1 MSIPYDLNVA
11 ILLLVLLA
19 AVISMSLIKSG
30 KPSSAILA
38 RWVLWFCASAGM
50 AILLNEFHVST
61 KPMWATALFC
71 WLLWLLVETLYNW
84 LAIDALS
91 RSGLPLFPKYRL
103 NDNGSEWPAGR
114 TFIKLRETLRGLQMR
129 FVVSAVG
136 QLGSD
141 DYVRCPVYEN
151 ADKTLR
157 IHIYFIPTSGG
168 SLQSFYS
175 IATLLKD
182 GRRIVTDNVYMP
194 YGGFYPES
202 MFLERRPLVRSLK
215 ALLKIHEKRLVAAG
229 GEPEKWS
236 LDPVTDLNS
245 QQQELEKLNTDL
257 GFLVEPALR
266 EEYGNIT
273 REGRYRIWKEILM
286 LNYFGRSISY

>member
-1 MSIPYDLNVA
+1 MPFLHDLNVA

-19 AVISMSLIKSG
+19 VVISMSLIRSG
-30 KPSSAILA
+30 RPSSAILA
-38 RWVLWFCASAGM
+38 RWALWFCASAGM

-114 TFIKLRETLRGLQMR
+114 TFIKLRETLRSLQMR

-136 QLGSD
+136 QLGGD

-157 IHIYFIPTSGG
+157 IHIYFLPTSGG

-202 MFLERRPLVRSLK
+202 MLLERRPLVRSLK
-215 ALLKIHEKRLVAAG
+215 TLLKVHERRLVEAG
-229 GEPEKWS
+229 GEPEAWS
-236 LDPVTDLNS
+236 LDPVADLNC

-286 LNYFGRSISY
+286 LNYFGRSIDY